1 MPARPSLR
9 ALQAFAVTAE
19 MGSVAKAALF
29 LSVSPSAIS
38 HLLKELEA
46 SLDMRLFARGSK
58 SQLSEAGLVLQKK
71 IGPAFQAIDRAV
83 AELDHQS
90 GTIRVSALSTFCALW
105 LVPRLNRFQKAYP
118 DSHVVL
124 SATTRVVDLT
134 AEPYDCAI
142 RSGQGQWDDV
152 ESQLLFKETLTAV
165 AAPRLLTDAG
175 LKKLELADIFGLPRI
190 SALSRPDDWPAITR
204 GHALPSTFADYALIC
219 DNRSLAAQAAVAGL
233 GVAVADTSLV
243 SLLLASGQLVAV
255 NGLTAQL
262 DDGFYF
268 IARPQALRDKRLR
281 QFRDWL
287 LGECRATPAPSNMA
301 GIEPPN
307 V

>member
-46 SLDMRLFARGSK
+46 SLDMRLFVRGSK

-204 GHALPSTFADYALIC
+204 AATRCLPLSRITLSSAIIDRSRRRLLWRGSASRSRIRALFPC
-219 DNRSLAAQAAVAGL
+219 CWRRDNS
-233 GVAVADTSLV
+233 S
-243 SLLLASGQLVAV
+243 
-255 NGLTAQL
+255 
-262 DDGFYF
+262 
-268 IARPQALRDKRLR
+268 P
-281 QFRDWL
+281 
-287 LGECRATPAPSNMA
+287 
-301 GIEPPN
+301 
-307 V
+307 